1 MILFPWIQENML
13 SLYPSIRPLSVFIRG
28 KCIHKPAIY
37 RTSKMKTRLF
47 SLLVF
52 VLSIHSGMAQ
62 TTTDNQVS
70 IQNLNKA
77 MSILDNTMSKYY
89 NTSTQCLSMNYDFST
104 NQPNGLVS
112 VWEYTSAIEAVNS
125 VMEGLVALKDQAPD
139 LYNANFTRYQNLLA
153 NIIDGLDYYAGNLQL
168 TSYTGTNRW
177 IGVHGVHRANVKG
190 TAAVSGIENVYD
202 DQMWIIREL
211 IRAFKLTNNP
221 QYLARAEK
229 LTDYVLDGW
238 DCNLDANGNEYGGIT
253 WGPGYT
259 SKHACSNSPLISSLV
274 WLSELYAGK
283 ADTKTYYV
291 LDQSGR
297 RVQKTQARETYYL
310 DFAKKIYDWQL
321 RVLYDGTKGACWD
334 AVWAT
339 SGTITY
345 RVADGVSY
353 RVHLDNNNVGGT
365 FFTYNIGTM
374 ISGAADLYRVTN
386 DAAYLSK
393 LDEMCERS
401 FRYFAPATSFNGKY
415 YYMFPVDGV
424 KYADNRGGSPWF
436 NDVLLR
442 GYIDAAPLTS
452 KAIRGTAAAQT
463 NLDYGYANNLK
474 GGIPSVD
481 LFNGWQTQTSMN
493 VMYALSRASDYGM
506 LVQSALTTG
515 INKVAVKK
523 KTLNQKPSTI

>member
-1 MILFPWIQENML
+1 
-13 SLYPSIRPLSVFIRG
+13 
-28 KCIHKPAIY
+28 
-37 RTSKMKTRLF
+37 
-47 SLLVF
+47 
-52 VLSIHSGMAQ
+52 
-62 TTTDNQVS
+62 
-70 IQNLNKA
+70 
-77 MSILDNTMSKYY
+77 
-89 NTSTQCLSMNYDFST
+89 
-104 NQPNGLVS
+104 
-112 VWEYTSAIEAVNS
+112 
-125 VMEGLVALKDQAPD
+125 
-139 LYNANFTRYQNLLA
+139 
-153 NIIDGLDYYAGNLQL
+153 
-168 TSYTGTNRW
+168 
-177 IGVHGVHRANVKG
+177 
-190 TAAVSGIENVYD
+190 
-202 DQMWIIREL
+202 
-211 IRAFKLTNNP
+211 
-221 QYLARAEK
+221 
-229 LTDYVLDGW
+229 
-238 DCNLDANGNEYGGIT
+238 
-253 WGPGYT
+253 
-259 SKHACSNSPLISSLV
+259 
-274 WLSELYAGK
+274 
-283 ADTKTYYV
+283 
-291 LDQSGR
+291 
-297 RVQKTQARETYYL
+297 
-310 DFAKKIYDWQL
+310 
-321 RVLYDGTKGACWD
+321 
-334 AVWAT
+334 
-339 SGTITY
+339 
-345 RVADGVSY
+345 
-353 RVHLDNNNVGGT
+353 
-365 FFTYNIGTM
+365 M